1 MKRKGRE
8 RIGEQVHAIQAIGYD
23 LCLCKDNHEDGVI
36 LNGKGEE
43 I

>member
-23 LCLCKDNHEDGVI
+23 LCASARTTMKTARS
-36 LNGKGEE
+36 
-43 I
+43 